1 MYPFI
6 LAVVRYDRMAENG
19 TTKKVTEHY
28 LSDALT
34 FSLAEARI
42 INEVAPFSQGEM
54 EIRSMKRVEF
64 FEIFRAKDDDTADT
78 FYKVRIKITTI
89 DEKSGKEHISPA
101 DILVNASS
109 IDDALSRLK
118 KATEK
123 YMLDFST
130 AQVSETKI
138 ADVFLG

>member
-1 MYPFI
+1 MYQFI
-6 LAVVRYDRMAENG
+6 QAVVRYDRMAENG
-19 TTKKVTEHY
+19 TTKKVTENY

-34 FSLAEARI
+34 FSTAEERI
-42 INEVAPFSQGEM
+42 VKEVAPFSHGET
-54 EIRSMKRVEF
+54 EIRSMKRVGFFEF
-64 FEIFRAKDDDTADT
+64 FCVKDAYTDT
-78 FYKVRIKITTI
+78 FYKVRIKIITI
-89 DEKSGKEHISPA
+89 DEKSGKERISPA
-101 DILVNASS
+101 DILVKASS
-109 IDDALSRLK
+109 IDNALSRLK